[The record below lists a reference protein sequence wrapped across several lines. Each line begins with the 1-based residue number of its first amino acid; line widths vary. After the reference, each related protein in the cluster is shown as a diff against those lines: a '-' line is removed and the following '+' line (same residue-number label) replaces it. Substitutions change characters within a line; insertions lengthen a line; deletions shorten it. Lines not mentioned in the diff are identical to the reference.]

1 MAADVPTITSARRA
15 LREDVDR
22 RTHRYLLSMSI
33 RTACLLLAVF
43 IEGPLRWVFLA
54 GAIVLPYVAVVL
66 ANAGR
71 EPDRAPDS
79 LLLEPPEAEPTQIAA
94 GPEVPTDDDGR

>member
-1 MAADVPTITSARRA
+1 MPTITSARRA
-15 LREDVDR
+15 LQDDVDQ
-22 RTHRYLLSMSI
+22 RTHRYLVSMGI
-33 RTACLLLAVF
+33 RTACLVLAVV

-71 EPDRAPDS
+71 EPERPADA
-79 LLLEPPEAEPTQIAA
+79 LFEPEADSRHLTAEP
-94 GPEVPTDDDGR
+94 ERKDDDDAA